1 MRSGDTVARR
11 FQVERFAGAGAMGL
25 VYRARDVQTG
35 EWVAL
40 KVLAHGSAERF
51 LREARALAEVSH
63 PHIVRYVD
71 HGHTEAGEPYLAM
84 EWLEGADL
92 AQKLQ
97 SGPLSLAQ
105 ALGLARSVAGA
116 LAVAHGRGVVH
127 RDVKPS
133 NLFLVLGDPARVKV
147 LDFGAARFIRT
158 TSAPTA
164 SGIVLG
170 TPGYLAPEQV
180 NEDTAVDGRAD
191 VFSLGCVLYECVAG
205 RPAFV
210 AQHVLALLGKI
221 LREDPP
227 PLRQV
232 AAHAPEVLE
241 ALLIAMLAKDPRGRP
256 ASMTAIT
263 EALDRLI
270 PAGAG
275 DVAPESVAFEGS
287 AVTLASPRAPHGNIA
302 GPMVYRWWSVDASDH
317 FYTTEPDG
325 ERALPCGYIYEGAR
339 FQTLREGSA
348 GTVPLFRWYSRARS
362 EHFYTTDPEGE
373 RAAATGYQLEGILGY
388 VAQSE
393 QPGTVALHRWWNAS
407 YSDHF
412 YTTDRAGEL
421 APRLGYEYQGVIG
434 HVLPADEKSLQ
445 GGVESGVRSAPGDA
459 SGSAGAS
466 EAEAAEP
473 SDGAVADAAK
483 TGGG

>member
-11 FQVERFAGAGAMGL
+11 FQVEQFAGAGAMGL
-25 VYRARDVQTG
+25 VYRARDAQTG

-51 LREARALAEVSH
+51 LREARALAEVAH

-97 SGPLSLAQ
+97 TGPLPLAQ
-105 ALGLARSVAGA
+105 ALGLTRSVAGA

-133 NLFLVLGDPARVKV
+133 NLFLVAGDPARVKV

-180 NEDTAVDGRAD
+180 NEDRAIDGRAD
-191 VFSLGCVLYECVAG
+191 VFALGCVLYECVAG

-227 PLRQV
+227 PLRQLV
-232 AAHAPEVLE
+232 PNASEDLE
-241 ALLIAMLAKDPRGRP
+241 ELLIAMLAKDPDGRP
-256 ASMTAIT
+256 GSMTAVT
-263 EALDRLI
+263 EVLDRLI

-275 DVAPESVAFEGS
+275 VQGFVALHA
-287 AVTLASPRAPHGNIA
+287 NIA
-302 GPMVYRWWSVDASDH
+302 GAMVYRWWSVDASDH

-325 ERALPCGYIYEGAR
+325 ERALPCGYTYEGAR
-339 FQTLREGSA
+339 FQTLREGCA
-348 GTVPLFRWYSRARS
+348 GTVPLFRWYSRARA

-373 RAAATGYQLEGILGY
+373 RAAATGYQLEGVLGY
-388 VAQSE
+388 VAQSA

-407 YSDHF
+407 CSDHF
-412 YTTDRAGEL
+412 YTTDGAGEL
-421 APRLGYEYQGVIG
+421 APLLGYEYQGVIG
-434 HVLPADEKSLQ
+434 HVLPADEGSRQ

-459 SGSAGAS
+459 SRSASAS
-466 EAEAAEP
+466 GTAAAEP
-473 SDGAVADAAK
+473 SDDAVAGAPETDC
-483 TGGG
+483 G